1 MPSHPAHLYVLRR
14 LIVQSE
20 ELHADFV
27 WTLETPWFIQL
38 YPVPIV
44 GADTV
49 TSREWEPTYV
59 RGQQLLGATS
69 LIVCREGSRE

>member
-44 GADTV
+44 GTDTV
-49 TSREWEPTYV
+49 TS
-59 RGQQLLGATS
+59 
-69 LIVCREGSRE
+69 